1 MNKINIKPPRSRR
14 KTTAPVQPEEH
25 DESKQEE
32 VTQEQQLPSE
42 LERFA
47 QKAAHHLE
55 KSNSNDADDGED
67 DDEDGED
74 NEGNK
79 KIIYSDRFILT
90 CDNIEPFRIKGIE
103 LPKMLFLQ
111 HRNTQTIKEK
121 SNLMVYLY
129 TIPKENYPYKKLFE
143 ACKKESIKFSIK
155 WLDEK
160 GNVGSEWSFG
170 SARIH
175 GIDFGN
181 AIYERSELPEAA
193 LEINYQTINID
204 GIEF

>member
-14 KTTAPVQPEEH
+14 KTTAPVQPEEL

-55 KSNSNDADDGED
+55 KSDSNEPEVEDDED
-67 DDEDGED
+67 DD
-74 NEGNK
+74 NSEGNK
-79 KIIYSDRFILT
+79 KIIYSDKFILT
-90 CDNIEPFRIKGIE
+90 CDNIEPFRVKGIE

-129 TIPKENYPYKKLFE
+129 TIPKEEYPYKKLFE
-143 ACKKESIKFSIK
+143 ACKKESIKFNIK

-160 GNVGSEWSFG
+160 GAVSSEWSFG

-181 AIYERSELPEAA
+181 AIYERTELPEAA

>member
-1 MNKINIKPPRSRR
+1 MNYINIKSPRTRR

-25 DESKQEE
+25 NESKQEE
-32 VTQEQQLPSE
+32 VLQEQHLPSE

-55 KSNSNDADDGED
+55 KSNPNESDEDED

-90 CDNIEPFRIKGIE
+90 CDNIEAFRVKGIE

-129 TIPKENYPYKKLFE
+129 TIPKEDYPYKKLFE
-143 ACKKESIKFSIK
+143 ACKKESIKFNIK

-160 GNVGSEWSFG
+160 GNISSEWSFG

-193 LEINYQTINID
+193 LEISYQTINID